1 MLAIIG
7 LNGGICLLVLLQYLI
22 WIVNLF
28 GSLLWI
34 SSLGLFDMVDDVA
47 AVSSNWI
54 CDFIGVG
61 LFVLI

>member
-1 MLAIIG
+1 LG

-28 GSLLWI
+28 GSLLQVLLWI
-34 SSLGLFDMVDDVA
+34 SSLGLFDMVDDIA

-54 CDFIGVG
+54 CEFIGVG